1 MTSTIETGFGEPTLD
16 QLSTLRLPALPAGA
30 PFLLKTLTNEAIDFV
45 ELASVVEK
53 FPGIAGKLISLVN
66 SAWSAPVS
74 EVTSLEE
81 TCSRLGLGVV
91 RSTSIALAIAAPFNP
106 TKCPSF
112 DLEFY
117 WCSVL
122 LTADAASRL
131 VSVSSSKHEFE
142 PATARAAGLLHNLG
156 LLWLADQLPAQADQA
171 LILAEND
178 EVESLQQA
186 LSQVLGFDQAQA
198 GGHLGSSWALPEP
211 LISAMA
217 YFPEAD
223 YQGSQCELVTTVGL
237 AVRLVSAVL
246 KEEPCPGQDTR
257 LSRLGITEE
266 NLSNIFEQL
275 KGQLVKTRD
284 IAKVLI

>member
-1 MTSTIETGFGEPTLD
+1 MTAATITGFGQSTLD
-16 QLSTLRLPALPAGA
+16 QMSTLQLPTLPAGA
-30 PFLLKTLTNEAIDFV
+30 PYLLKSLTSETIDFV
-45 ELASVVEK
+45 ELAAVVEK

-74 EVTSLEE
+74 EVTSLEV

-106 TKCPSF
+106 ARCPSF
-112 DLEFY
+112 DLEYY

-131 VSVSSSKHEFE
+131 VPVSSPKHEFE

-156 LLWLADQLPAQADQA
+156 LLWLVDRLPVEVDQA
-171 LILAEND
+171 LIMVKND

-198 GGHLGSSWALPEP
+198 GGHLGNSWALPQP
-211 LISAMA
+211 LVSAMRHYA
-217 YFPEAD
+217 QAD
-223 YQGSQCELVTTVGL
+223 YPGAQCELVITVGL
-237 AVRLVSAVL
+237 ATRLVAAIL
-246 KEEPCPGQDTR
+246 KQEPCPGQDIR

-266 NLSNIFEQL
+266 NLNKVFEQL

>member
-1 MTSTIETGFGEPTLD
+1 MTAATITGFGQSTLD
-16 QLSTLRLPALPAGA
+16 QMSTLQLPTLPAGA
-30 PFLLKTLTNEAIDFV
+30 PYLLKSLTSETIDFV
-45 ELASVVEK
+45 ELAAVVEK

-74 EVTSLEE
+74 EVTSLEV

-106 TKCPSF
+106 ARCPSF
-112 DLEFY
+112 DLEYY

-131 VSVSSSKHEFE
+131 VPVSSPKHEFE

-156 LLWLADQLPAQADQA
+156 LLWLVDRLPVEVDQA
-171 LILAEND
+171 LIMVKND

-198 GGHLGSSWALPEP
+198 GGHLGNSWALPEP
-211 LISAMA
+211 LVSAMRHYA
-217 YFPEAD
+217 QAD
-223 YQGSQCELVTTVGL
+223 YPGAQCELVITVGL
-237 AVRLVSAVL
+237 ATRLVAAIL
-246 KEEPCPGQDTR
+246 KQEPCPGQDIR

-266 NLSNIFEQL
+266 NLNKVFEQL